1 MKQPEEV
8 KREFTRQW
16 LEKAEGDYK
25 TSGHLLPAGKG
36 HLEAVTFHSQQ
47 ASEKY
52 LKALLV
58 WHQIEFP
65 KTHDLDL
72 LLKLVSSREPELATS
87 LADAGIL
94 TPYGVEYRY
103 PGEYPDVTMD
113 EAQKAFEIAGRVRK
127 VILKRLPHDIL
138 S

>member
-103 PGEYPDVTMD
+103 PGEYPDVTMN

>member
-8 KREFTRQW
+8 KRGFTVQW
-16 LEKAEGDYK
+16 LIKTEGDYK
-25 TSGHLLPAGKG
+25 TSEHLLPAGKE
-36 HLEAVTFHSQQ
+36 HWEAVTFHSQQ

-65 KTHDLDL
+65 KTHDINLLLTLISKCELDL
-72 LLKLVSSREPELATS
+72 SICLTEA
-87 LADAGIL
+87 AIL

-103 PGEYPDVTMD
+103 PGDYPCVTMD
-113 EAQKAFEIAGRVRK
+113 ETQKAFEIAGRVRK
-127 VILKRLPHDIL
+127 EILKRLPHDIL
-138 S
+138 L

>member
-25 TSGHLLPAGKG
+25 TSGHLLPAGKE

-72 LLKLVSSREPELATS
+72 LLTLVSSREPELATS

-113 EAQKAFEIAGRVRK
+113 EA
-127 VILKRLPHDIL
+127 
-138 S
+138 

>member
-25 TSGHLLPAGKG
+25 TSGHLLPAGKE

-72 LLKLVSSREPELATS
+72 LLTLVSSREPELATS

-103 PGEYPDVTMD
+103 
-113 EAQKAFEIAGRVRK
+113 RVN
-127 VILKRLPHDIL
+127 ILMSRWMKRKRLLKLPAGFGT
-138 S
+138 

>member
-25 TSGHLLPAGKG
+25 TSGHLLPAGKE